1 MVRVS
6 RMSVLV
12 LVDGA
17 HDAARYLLA
26 CGFYVAVIGAAGF
39 LVMKGTQGLAEAG
52 LPALSASVLEANASS
67 SPAFGNSAPVKGA
80 APVRGSRSAGADRLA
95 GMKTARVDD
104 AGNEIVKV
112 RR

>member
-1 MVRVS
+1 
-6 RMSVLV
+6 MSVLV

-67 SPAFGNSAPVKGA
+67 SPAFGNSAPVK
-80 APVRGSRSAGADRLA
+80 SAGADRLV
-95 GMKTARVDD
+95 GMKTARVEA

>member
-1 MVRVS
+1 MVRVP

-26 CGFYVAVIGAAGF
+26 CGFYATAIGAAGF
-39 LVMKGTQGLAEAG
+39 LVVKGTHGLVEAG

-67 SPAFGNSAPVKGA
+67 PPASGNSAPVKGV
-80 APVRGSRSAGADRLA
+80 APIAGSKSAGAGRLA
-95 GMKTARVDD
+95 GMKTARANGAV
-104 AGNEIVKV
+104 NQIVKV